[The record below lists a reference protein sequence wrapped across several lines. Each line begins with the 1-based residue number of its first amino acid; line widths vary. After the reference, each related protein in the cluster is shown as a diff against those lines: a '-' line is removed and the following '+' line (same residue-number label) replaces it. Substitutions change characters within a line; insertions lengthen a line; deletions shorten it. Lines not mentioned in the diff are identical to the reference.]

1 MKRFV
6 VSCFILLAAAGSVLA
21 QEQLAAIE
29 GSIRDLRGSPISGA
43 TVYAYDSAHMGGRL
57 IRVTTISLSNGKF
70 VLDNLTPGSYSVHA
84 YKKDEGYPD
93 TFFAF
98 FVANNKN
105 AWKNAEVSEAHTAV
119 VDLVLGP
126 KCAKL
131 RLSITN
137 EAGISVSGGL
147 SFTND
152 GDREPGYS
160 TAVSDTS
167 EVLVPAVP
175 FRFEVSAV
183 GYKAWRSGLLKQRSG
198 ETIKMTVR
206 LSRSP

>member
-1 MKRFV
+1 
-6 VSCFILLAAAGSVLA
+6 
-21 QEQLAAIE
+21 
-29 GSIRDLRGSPISGA
+29 
-43 TVYAYDSAHMGGRL
+43 MGGRL
-57 IRVTTISLSNGKF
+57 IRVTTISLPDGKF
-70 VLDNLTPGSYSVHA
+70 VLHNLAPGSYSVHA

-105 AWKNAEVSEAHTAV
+105 AWKDAEVSEARTAV

-131 RLSITN
+131 KLSITN
-137 EAGISVSGGL
+137 EAGSSINAGISFSKA
-147 SFTND
+147 
-152 GDREPGYS
+152 GDRESAYRTG
-160 TAVSDTS
+160 VSEDS
-167 EVLVPAVP
+167 EILVPPVP

-183 GYKAWRSGLLKQRSG
+183 GYKPWQSDLLKPRSG

-206 LSRSP
+206 LSRTKSL